1 MKFVSNNGINDPM
14 INLAMEE
21 YVLTSLPKDDSY
33 FLFYINQPSII
44 VGKNQNTIEEVNQEY
59 VEKHNIK
66 VVRRISGGGAV
77 YHDLGNLN
85 FSFVTKDDEDSFHNF
100 AKFTQPIVDALNE
113 MGVKAELSGRN
124 DIQVGER
131 KISGNAMV
139 KQKDRM
145 FSHGT
150 LMLNS
155 EIEEVVNALRVNEAK
170 IKSKGIKSIRS
181 RVANIQEFLE
191 EPMDIETFKQRILTS
206 IFKQQGSEDVE
217 EYHLTDEDWDNINEL
232 SKNKYQKWEWN
243 YGKNPKYNF
252 ERSHKFDRG
261 LVQIKLDVKKGK
273 IEHAAIFGDFFGVG
287 DVKDIEEALIGVQHQ
302 KSSIQEALKDIDVY
316 HYFGD
321 IAKEEIINLML

>member
-1 MKFVSNNGINDPM
+1 MKFISNNNITDPM

-33 FLFYINQPSII
+33 FLFYINKPSII

-59 VEKHNIK
+59 VEAHNIK

-113 MGVKAELSGRN
+113 MGVQAQLSGRN

-150 LMLNS
+150 LMLKS

-181 RVANIQEFLE
+181 RVANIQEFLD
-191 EPMDIETFKQRILTS
+191 EPMDIETFKQRILSS
-206 IFKQQGSEDVE
+206 IFKQQGSETVE
-217 EYHLTDEDWDNINEL
+217 EYHLTEDDWEKINEL
-232 SKNKYQKWEWN
+232 SKKKYQNWDWN

-252 ERSHKFDRG
+252 EKSCKFERG
-261 LVQIKLDVKKGK
+261 LVQIKLDVKKGV

-287 DVKDIEEALIGVQHQ
+287 DVKDIEDALIGVQHQ
-302 KSSIQEALKDIDVY
+302 KEFIVKALQDIDVY

-321 IAKEEIINLML
+321 IKKEEIINLML

>member
-1 MKFVSNNGINDPM
+1 M

-44 VGKNQNTIEEVNQEY
+44 VGKNQNTIEEVNQSY
-59 VEKHNIK
+59 VEEHNIK

-139 KQKDRM
+139 KQRDRM

-150 LMLNS
+150 LMLDS
-155 EIEEVVNALRVNEAK
+155 EIEEVVNALRVSEAK
-170 IKSKGIKSIRS
+170 LNQK
-181 RVANIQEFLE
+181 VLNQFDQELQ
-191 EPMDIETFKQRILTS
+191 TFKNFLKSLWIL
-206 IFKQQGSEDVE
+206 K
-217 EYHLTDEDWDNINEL
+217 HLN
-232 SKNKYQKWEWN
+232 SV
-243 YGKNPKYNF
+243 F
-252 ERSHKFDRG
+252 
-261 LVQIKLDVKKGK
+261 
-273 IEHAAIFGDFFGVG
+273 
-287 DVKDIEEALIGVQHQ
+287 
-302 KSSIQEALKDIDVY
+302 
-316 HYFGD
+316 
-321 IAKEEIINLML
+321 

>member
-113 MGVKAELSGRN
+113 MGVKA
-124 DIQVGER
+124 

-302 KSSIQEALKDIDVY
+302 KSSIQEA
-316 HYFGD
+316 
-321 IAKEEIINLML
+321 KEEIINLML

>member
-1 MKFVSNNGINDPM
+1 MKFVSNNDINDPM
-14 INLAMEE
+14 VNLAMEE
-21 YVLTSLPKDDSY
+21 YVLTSLPKEDSY

-59 VEKHNIK
+59 VEKNHIK

-113 MGVKAELSGRN
+113 MGVEAKLSGRN

-181 RVANIQEFLE
+181 RVANIQEFLS
-191 EPMDIETFKQRILTS
+191 EPMDIETFKQHILKS
-206 IFKQQGSEDVE
+206 IFKQNGSEEVE
-217 EYHLTDEDWDNINEL
+217 EYVLTDKDWENIHEL
-232 SKNKYQKWEWN
+232 SRTKYQNWDWN

-252 ERSHKFDRG
+252 EKSHKFDKG
-261 LVQIKLDVKKGK
+261 LVQIKLDVKKGV

-287 DVKDIEEALIGVQHQ
+287 EVKDIEEALINVAHQ
-302 KSSIQEALKDIDVY
+302 KTMIEKALEDIDVY

-321 IAKEEIINLML
+321 ISKADIINLMV